1 MTISATWGASR
12 SMTCWTIGLPRSTCS
27 PLSTPPMRRPSPPA
41 RMIPEL
47 PLRPLPETPSMPWI
61 LRGKLA
67 PMNDRRFLVPFI
79 NVGHLLDHLVML
91 VFPTVI
97 LALGREWNRPYSE
110 LLPMALGGFIAF
122 GAFAI
127 PAGWLADHWRRYK
140 MMVVFF
146 FGIGAALFITGFAS
160 SPWQIAAGLTLT
172 GMFAAIYHPV
182 GIAMLVAAP
191 KNLGM
196 ALGWNGLWG
205 NLGLAF
211 AAIVSGALMDFWG
224 WRAAFFIPGL
234 LAMAVGVAFVL
245 MVPDPGPVPKK
256 SKTIGLHL
264 DARTMA
270 HIFIILLVATAC
282 GGVIFNSTTVAMP
295 KIFDERLRM
304 LAQTNFGVGALVA
317 FVYTIAAFAQVL
329 MGTLMSRF
337 DMKPLMIGV
346 GLVQIPLLFAAATL
360 DGWALLV
367 VALLMMMAI
376 FGQIPLNDGIVGKYV
391 ADEYRARVLSVRYV
405 VSLGVASV
413 AVPMIALL
421 HRTEGGFRN
430 LFLVLA
436 VLAVAIMASALF
448 FPSRRRMAAAQA
460 AA

>member
-1 MTISATWGASR
+1 M
-12 SMTCWTIGLPRSTCS
+12 
-27 PLSTPPMRRPSPPA
+27 
-41 RMIPEL
+41 
-47 PLRPLPETPSMPWI
+47 
-61 LRGKLA
+61 LA
-67 PMNDRRFLVPFI
+67 MKRDYLVPFL
-79 NVGHLLDHLVML
+79 NLGHLLDHLVML
-91 VFPTVI
+91 VFPTVVI
-97 LALGREWNRPYSE
+97 ALARQWDRSYSE
-110 LLPMALGGFIAF
+110 LLPLALGGFIAF

-127 PAGWLADHWRRYK
+127 PAGWLADHWSRYR
-140 MMVVFF
+140 MMVVFY
-146 FGIGAALFITGFAS
+146 FGIGASLFLTGFAS
-160 SPWQIAAGLTLT
+160 ASWQIAVGLAVT

-211 AAIVSGALMDFWG
+211 AAIISGALMDWLG
-224 WRAAFFIPGL
+224 WRAAFFVPGVI
-234 LAMAVGVAFVL
+234 AMAAGVAFL
-245 MVPDPGPVPKK
+245 RLVPDPGPVAKK
-256 SKTIGLHL
+256 SKSIGLHL
-264 DARTMA
+264 DARTMS

-295 KIFDERLRM
+295 KVFDERLRA
-304 LAQTNFGVGALVA
+304 LTQTNFGIGALVA
-317 FVYTIAAFAQVL
+317 LVYTIAAFAQVL

-360 DGWALLV
+360 DGWPMLV

-413 AVPMIALL
+413 AVPMIAVL
-421 HRTEGGFRN
+421 HHTEGGFRN
-430 LFLVLA
+430 VFA
-436 VLAVAIMASALF
+436 VLAILACAVFVAGCF
-448 FPSRRRMAAAQA
+448 FPSRRRMAEARAATA
-460 AA
+460 TT